1 MRGRGVQCS
10 NVWMLGVH
18 LIREATS
25 IIAQAKIE
33 LIETSDP
40 VRSIPE
46 VVMEVAAVRA
56 QATGDSIF
64 DGQFTPKLLIATG
77 H

>member
-1 MRGRGVQCS
+1 MRGRGVPCG
-10 NVWMLGVH
+10 NVWMLVVH

-25 IIAQAKIE
+25 IIAEAKIE

-56 QATGDSIF
+56 
-64 DGQFTPKLLIATG
+64 
-77 H
+77 